1 MSTFV
6 VTTGRKTQLVDITAA
21 VRDAIAGRAG
31 TIAVVFVP
39 HTTAGVL
46 LQASGEGTTAVA
58 SDVESAFE
66 RLVDERAAWKHSHE
80 GDENPES
87 HVRAALTAS
96 SVVIPIVE
104 GDLALGRLQH
114 VFLAEF
120 DGPRERTIRVEVA
133 A

>member
-1 MSTFV
+1 
-6 VTTGRKTQLVDITAA
+6 
-21 VRDAIAGRAG
+21 
-31 TIAVVFVP
+31 VFVP

-46 LQASGEGTTAVA
+46 LQAGGDGATAVA
-58 SDVESAFE
+58 ADVESAFE

-87 HVRAALTAS
+87 HVRAALTSS
-96 SVVIPIVE
+96 SVVIPVVE

-120 DGPRERTIRVEVA
+120 DGPRERTVRVEVA
-133 A
+133 

>member
-6 VTTGRKTQLVDITAA
+6 VTTERKTQLVDITAA

-66 RLVDERAAWKHSHE
+66 RLVDERAAWKHSH
-80 GDENPES
+80 
-87 HVRAALTAS
+87 
-96 SVVIPIVE
+96 VVIPIVE